1 MFQLHHN
8 VVAKFYFDTLRGRR
22 GPEDL
27 LHNLCQ
33 KHYLPR
39 GKKIKNKKSLH
50 AHASH

>member
-22 GPEDL
+22 GS

-39 GKKIKNKKSLH
+39 GKKIKIKKSLH